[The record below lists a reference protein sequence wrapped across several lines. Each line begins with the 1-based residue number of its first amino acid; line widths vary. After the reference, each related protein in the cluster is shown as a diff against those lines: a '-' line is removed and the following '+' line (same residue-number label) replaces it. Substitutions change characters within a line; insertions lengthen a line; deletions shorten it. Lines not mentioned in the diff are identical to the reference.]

1 MTRHPHSFRLLAVAL
16 AASVMVAA
24 CGGGDPSAP
33 ADTVAPTLA
42 ITSSAAGTT
51 ATGVMTFTFTFS
63 EDVGTSFTV
72 EDVVVTGGTAASTVT
87 KTDATHYTLLVTP
100 TANASGTVSVSVA
113 AAKFSDIANNANTAT
128 AALDQAYNTVVAATE
143 PTTAAATPTAL
154 AANVLSIYS
163 DAYTPVAGVT
173 LRPDWGQS
181 TVVSEVVIAGNKTE
195 KYTAFNYEGITF
207 TPIDITAMS
216 KMHIDVWTPDLT
228 ALDVFVLAG
237 GAEQSVQLKP
247 TKAGWNSFD
256 INLADYT
263 TLNKAA
269 VKELKLVATG
279 GSTAYLDNIYFWKAA
294 APAPVDCGTTEP
306 TCAPTTVIPAGSLT
320 IYSEATTATGFDAFP
335 NWGQAT
341 QYSEATLAGNKSL
354 KYSNL
359 NYEGM
364 QFDAVDV
371 SGKSKVH
378 FDLWTPG
385 LTSVQI
391 SLISPGKENPV
402 TQVLTTKGWNSVDI
416 DLSKYTTPNL
426 AGIFQIKLEAT
437 GSGTLYVDN
446 IYFWGTAV
454 AAPPGSTP
462 NPTAAA
468 GSAGP
473 VTIPV
478 LTAAMFGDF
487 GATGDAVFA
496 GDYAGAVDSNG
507 NHAKWD
513 SATTKGAANNGNIG
527 YFQDSTLSTSAQ
539 KLEENGWV
547 AGLIDNAGGVPSFF
561 RYYILT
567 KPASTFASSY
577 VGLFANAP
585 NNGTVDVSSRGSIKF
600 RLWGPAEMYQD
611 PAFSPTLEMK
621 LTGPK
626 IAGCTATG
634 SGATEIKKNFLAD
647 QKIGAASTYKLSLAG
662 WSVVGVCG
670 TDTAGTAVASVLSKL
685 AQVVVTVPGSS
696 FNFTHQNVG
705 GTQVTYTTGVNL
717 GPIIFTTN

>member
-1 MTRHPHSFRLLAVAL
+1 MTRIPQSFRLLAVAL
-16 AASVMVAA
+16 ATSALVAA
-24 CGGGDPSAP
+24 CGGGDPLAP

-42 ITSSAAGTT
+42 ISSSAAGTT
-51 ATGVMTFTFTFS
+51 ATGAVTFTFTFS
-63 EDVGTSFTV
+63 EDVGTSFTA
-72 EDVVVTGGTAASTVT
+72 EDVVVTGGTPAGTVT
-87 KTDATHYTLLVTP
+87 KVDATHYTLVVTP
-100 TANASGTVSVSVA
+100 TANASGTVAVSVA
-113 AAKFSDIANNANTAT
+113 AAKFKDIANNANSAT
-128 AALDQAYNTVVAATE
+128 AALDQAYNTVVATE

-163 DAYTPVAGVT
+163 DAYTPVAGVN
-173 LRPDWGQS
+173 LRPEWGQS
-181 TVVSEVVIAGNKTE
+181 TAVSEVTIAGNKTE

-207 TPIDITAMS
+207 TPIDITAMT

-247 TKAGWNSFD
+247 TKSGWNSFD
-256 INLADYT
+256 ISLSDYT

-279 GSTAYLDNIYFWKAA
+279 GSTVYLDNIYFWKT
-294 APAPVDCGTTEP
+294 APAVPVSCGTTEP

-320 IYSEATTATGFDAFP
+320 IYSEATTAAGFDAFP
-335 NWGQAT
+335 GWGQAT
-341 QYSEATLAGNKSL
+341 QYSEATLANNKSL

-364 QFDAVDV
+364 QFTAVDV

-378 FDLWTPG
+378 FDLWSPD

-391 SLISPGKENPV
+391 SLISPGRENPV

-416 DLSKYTTPNL
+416 DLSQYTAPDL
-426 AGIFQIKLEAT
+426 KGIFQIKLEAA
-437 GSGTLYVDN
+437 GSGTVYVDN
-446 IYFWGTAV
+446 IYFWGTASAV
-454 AAPPGSTP
+454 PAGSTP

-468 GSAGP
+468 GSAGA

-478 LTAAMFGDF
+478 LTASMFGDF
-487 GATGDAVFA
+487 GASGDAVFA
-496 GDYAGAVDSNG
+496 GDYAGTVDTNG

-513 SATTKGAANNGNIG
+513 SATSKGVANNGNIG
-527 YFQDSTLSTSAQ
+527 YFQDAALSTSAQ

-547 AGLIDNAGGVPSFF
+547 AGLIDNAAGVPSFF
-561 RYYILT
+561 RYFILT
-567 KPASTFASSY
+567 KPAATFASSY
-577 VGLFANAP
+577 MGLYANAP
-585 NNGTVDVSSRGSIKF
+585 NNGTVDVSSRGNIKF

-611 PAFSPTLEMK
+611 PAFSPTIEMK
-621 LTGPK
+621 LAGPK
-626 IAGCTATG
+626 VAGCAATG
-634 SGATEIKKNFLAD
+634 SGATEIKKTFVAD

-670 TDTAGTAVASVLSKL
+670 ADTAGTAVASVLSKL

-696 FNFTHQNVG
+696 FNFTHQNTG
-705 GTQVTYTTGVNL
+705 GTQVTYATGVNL
-717 GPIIFTTN
+717 GPIIFTNN

>member
-1 MTRHPHSFRLLAVAL
+1 MTRIPQSFRLLAVAL
-16 AASVMVAA
+16 ATSALVAA
-24 CGGGDPSAP
+24 CGGGDPLAP

-42 ITSSAAGTT
+42 ISSSAAGTT
-51 ATGVMTFTFTFS
+51 ATGAVTFTFTFS
-63 EDVGTSFTV
+63 EDVGTSFTA
-72 EDVVVTGGTAASTVT
+72 EDVVVTGGTPAGTVT
-87 KTDATHYTLLVTP
+87 KVDATHYTLVVTP
-100 TANASGTVSVSVA
+100 TANASGTVAVSVA
-113 AAKFSDIANNANTAT
+113 AAKFKDIANNANSAT

-163 DAYTPVAGVT
+163 DAYTPVAGVN

-181 TVVSEVVIAGNKTE
+181 TSVSEVMIAGNKTE

-207 TPIDITAMS
+207 TPIDITAMT

-247 TKAGWNSFD
+247 TKSGWNSFD
-256 INLADYT
+256 ISLSDYT

-279 GSTAYLDNIYFWKAA
+279 GSTVYLDNIYFWKT
-294 APAPVDCGTTEP
+294 APAVPVSCGTTEP

-320 IYSEATTATGFDAFP
+320 IYSEATTAAGFDAFP
-335 NWGQAT
+335 GWGQAT
-341 QYSEATLAGNKSL
+341 QYSEATLANNKSL

-364 QFDAVDV
+364 QFTAVDV

-378 FDLWTPG
+378 FDLWSPD

-391 SLISPGKENPV
+391 SLISPGRENPV

-416 DLSKYTTPNL
+416 DLSQYTAPDL
-426 AGIFQIKLEAT
+426 KGIFQIKLEAA
-437 GSGTLYVDN
+437 GSGTVYVDN
-446 IYFWGTAV
+446 IYFWGTASAV
-454 AAPPGSTP
+454 PAGSTP

-468 GSAGP
+468 GSAGA

-478 LTAAMFGDF
+478 LTASMFGDF
-487 GATGDAVFA
+487 GASGDAVFA
-496 GDYAGAVDSNG
+496 GDYAGTVDTNG

-513 SATTKGAANNGNIG
+513 SATSKGVANNGNIG
-527 YFQDSTLSTSAQ
+527 YFQDAALSTSAQ

-547 AGLIDNAGGVPSFF
+547 AGLIDNAAGVPSFF
-561 RYYILT
+561 RYFILT
-567 KPASTFASSY
+567 KPAATFASSY
-577 VGLFANAP
+577 MGLYANAP

-626 IAGCTATG
+626 VAGCAATG
-634 SGATEIKKNFLAD
+634 SGATEIKKTFVAD

-670 TDTAGTAVASVLSKL
+670 ADTAGTAVASVLSKL

-696 FNFTHQNVG
+696 FNFTHQNTG
-705 GTQVTYTTGVNL
+705 GTQVTYATGVNL
-717 GPIIFTTN
+717 GPIIFTNN